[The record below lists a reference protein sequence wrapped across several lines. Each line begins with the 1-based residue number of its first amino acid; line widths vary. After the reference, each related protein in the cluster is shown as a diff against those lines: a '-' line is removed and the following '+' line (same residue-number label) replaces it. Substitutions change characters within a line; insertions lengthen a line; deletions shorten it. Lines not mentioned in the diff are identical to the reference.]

1 MIIFDK
7 IKFKNFLSY
16 GNNQVNLHLNR
27 GSNTLIVGKNG
38 SGKSSIITDTLVFAL
53 YGKPYRKINKSSLVN
68 SINKKN
74 CLVEIS
80 FNKGNDRY
88 IVKRGISPNI
98 FEIYKNGDILNQ
110 NSSSVDYQKVLE
122 DEILQ
127 MNYNTFVQTI
137 IIGKKYI
144 PFMQLNTSDRRELIE
159 ELFDINYFTNMSTN
173 IKIKSKLNKEL
184 IIDLKYKIENN
195 TNLLNNENENLNIL
209 NQQNEQLIEKYNN
222 DIKISENKIK
232 ENTKKIDDIKKQYND
247 LKPKITNI
255 DKFNESINKL
265 NIYENQINNTIKNL
279 NEQNNFYNK
288 SDVCS
293 VCKQKIDINFKN
305 KILNE
310 NKLNIDTNNENL
322 KKIIDKKKDIN
333 ENLSKIIKSNND
345 INESLNNLNNTY
357 NKLLNENEN
366 LSNYILKIRSDL
378 EKLNERDNIIQ
389 TKKQHIE
396 QILAQSKQ
404 YKEQLEHANEQ
415 QKYYDI
421 ILNILKDDGLKTYLV
436 KTFLP
441 LINDTISKYM
451 DIFNF
456 NCSFTLDE
464 QFNEV
469 IKSRFRDKFTYY
481 NFSEGEKLR
490 IDFALLFVFRE
501 IAKSRNSVNTN
512 ILILDEVLDGSLDED
527 GINGFLTILKTLE
540 SDKDVFIISHH
551 SEKYYDIFPNIIEI
565 DKKTNYSEIKIDT
578 FSDNYGGNDNEIS

>member
-232 ENTKKIDDIKKQYND
+232 ENTKKIDDTKKQYND
-247 LKPKITNI
+247 LKPRITNI